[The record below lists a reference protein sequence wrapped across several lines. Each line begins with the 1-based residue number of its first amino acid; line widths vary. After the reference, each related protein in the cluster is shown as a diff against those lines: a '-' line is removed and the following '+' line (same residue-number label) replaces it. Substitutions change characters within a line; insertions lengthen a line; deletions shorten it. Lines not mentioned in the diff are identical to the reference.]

1 MTDPERLLAST
12 YEGDELERQL
22 LGSIRNVLPPPEA
35 KNRTWEGIAVQVATV
50 AVVGAGGFAAQS
62 ALGATS
68 AAAAEA
74 ASVGGT
80 TAVAGGLPASA
91 AVVGVAAKAF
101 TAKAV
106 AGVVAASLTVGAG
119 GWWAT
124 KQITSKQAVS
134 AVHHRATV
142 EATPTVPPAWSPTA
156 TVAPCDPAYPTAP
169 CPPVAGAAAAD
180 APSRAADE
188 PRQRN
193 QLALESRMLT
203 EARAQLRSGD
213 PRGAMATLDK
223 LQSRSPRGILAQE
236 REVLTIQ
243 VLAALGDTAGAGRR
257 AKAFLDTYP
266 NSPHAPQLRRFAGEP

>member
-1 MTDPERLLAST
+1 LVP
-12 YEGDELERQL
+12 
-22 LGSIRNVLPPPEA
+22 
-35 KNRTWEGIAVQVATV
+35 
-50 AVVGAGGFAAQS
+50 
-62 ALGATS
+62 
-68 AAAAEA
+68 
-74 ASVGGT
+74 
-80 TAVAGGLPASA
+80 
-91 AVVGVAAKAF
+91 AAKSF
-101 TAKAV
+101 TAAV
-106 AGVVAASLTVGAG
+106 AGVVAASLTAGAG

-124 KQITSKQAVS
+124 SATHPKQAVS
-134 AVHHRATV
+134 AVHHRSTV
-142 EATPTVPPAWSPTA
+142 EATPTVPPVWSPTA

-203 EARAQLRSGD
+203 DARAQLRSGD